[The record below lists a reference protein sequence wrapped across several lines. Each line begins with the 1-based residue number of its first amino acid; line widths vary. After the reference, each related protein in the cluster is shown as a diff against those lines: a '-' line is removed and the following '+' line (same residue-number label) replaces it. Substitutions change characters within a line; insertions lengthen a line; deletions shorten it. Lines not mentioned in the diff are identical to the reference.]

1 MVNGGR
7 ECGGSKYFLRQPK
20 LLIATAILPLQKIK
34 KNTNM
39 IFGDHLVTVA
49 KKQNKKN
56 KKHKSVTLSP
66 LGIAM
71 TRIKTV

>member
-1 MVNGGR
+1 MGVANVGVANTFCDG
-7 ECGGSKYFLRQPK
+7 KATVANYLRPPK
-20 LLIATAILPLQKIK
+20 LLIATAILPSQKTK

-56 KKHKSVTLSP
+56 KKHKSVTLST
-66 LGIAM
+66 L
-71 TRIKTV
+71 